1 METCDLLAVPGS
13 GKTTALQAK
22 LYCLCQS
29 MHAQLKAGQG
39 ILVLSHTNVAVEE
52 IRKKLLLRCPK
63 LFEYPNFVGTIQDFV
78 DTFLAIPCYR
88 QKYGRSIS
96 RIDSTIYQAEFLKQ
110 LHFKKKDKVW
120 NYFYKVN
127 EEYLPK
133 IANTFDIKVNSLD
146 SFSEWDYSNDKA
158 FSVMKK
164 PPKTWKK
171 EDVDVNINHILSEL
185 RGIKG
190 TLWKNGILSYN
201 DCYSFASFYLFKIP
215 KLKQILC
222 NRFPL
227 VFIDETQDLQTHQL
241 EIIDRIF
248 MTAGVCIQ
256 RVGDINQ
263 SIFHQGS
270 EGKDCPW
277 QLRAK
282 CLTFNKS
289 FRLTGEVGNVVSP
302 FARKLPNTNFLIK
315 GDRSLKNKIAPYIL
329 IYDYEHRDAL
339 LKRYVELIQFWDL
352 MSTIEAKM
360 YGFHVIGWNVSWQD
374 GELKDNNKLRLC
386 DLYQEYSTIKE
397 QSKTIFDNLSEYIY
411 SAQNKRNSFQLKKLI
426 DNIICESF
434 RLAGFMNSLT
444 VKGRKYET
452 LFSIDSL
459 KKFISSQEE
468 SFVDEYNMLCYQCVK
483 SLYNFDYNIAYTKIL
498 KLIYT
503 LFEHLN
509 IDKESIVNFI
519 SNDVTPNIHKSVE
532 PNDQMTITLSFENVH
547 KIKGQTHCATL
558 YIETCYQG
566 KYESQH
572 LVKKKRVDNPF
583 YGENDNLPKGVHVN
597 SALKV
602 LYVGM
607 SRPTHL
613 LCYAMH
619 KSSFQLYDVNRL
631 RDMGW
636 IVEDITEGK

>member
-1 METCDLLAVPGS
+1 
-13 GKTTALQAK
+13 
-22 LYCLCQS
+22 
-29 MHAQLKAGQG
+29 
-39 ILVLSHTNVAVEE
+39 
-52 IRKKLLLRCPK
+52 
-63 LFEYPNFVGTIQDFV
+63 
-78 DTFLAIPCYR
+78 
-88 QKYGRSIS
+88 
-96 RIDSTIYQAEFLKQ
+96 
-110 LHFKKKDKVW
+110 
-120 NYFYKVN
+120 
-127 EEYLPK
+127 
-133 IANTFDIKVNSLD
+133 
-146 SFSEWDYSNDKA
+146 
-158 FSVMKK
+158 
-164 PPKTWKK
+164 
-171 EDVDVNINHILSEL
+171 
-185 RGIKG
+185 
-190 TLWKNGILSYN
+190 
-201 DCYSFASFYLFKIP
+201 
-215 KLKQILC
+215 
-222 NRFPL
+222 
-227 VFIDETQDLQTHQL
+227 
-241 EIIDRIF
+241 
-248 MTAGVCIQ
+248 
-256 RVGDINQ
+256 
-263 SIFHQGS
+263 
-270 EGKDCPW
+270 
-277 QLRAK
+277 
-282 CLTFNKS
+282 
-289 FRLTGEVGNVVSP
+289 
-302 FARKLPNTNFLIK
+302 
-315 GDRSLKNKIAPYIL
+315 
-329 IYDYEHRDAL
+329 
-339 LKRYVELIQFWDL
+339 

-411 SAQNKRNSFQLKKLI
+411 SAQNKQNSFQLKKLI

-434 RLAGFMNSLT
+434 RLAGFKNSLT

-483 SLYNFDYNIAYTKIL
+483 SLYNFDYDIAYTKIL

-509 IDKESIVNFI
+509 IDKESIVNFV
-519 SNDVTPNIHKSVE
+519 SNDVIPNIHKSVE
-532 PNDQMTITLSFENVH
+532 PNDQKTITLSFENVH

-572 LVKKKRVDNPF
+572 LVKNKRVDNPF